1 MGSTIPGT
9 TIRWGHNTGDHRTG
23 DHSHRPRGGGT
34 LRSTTIGDRV
44 KPRVTGD
51 FAVPT
56 NVNKYIHIHMFKGP
70 KRTDPFRNTSAT
82 RGNNNDRITNG
93 QTDGRLVEN
102 ECWQGRRF
110 GQDTVAE
117 GATRRGTH
125 GANGIWAKHDMVTDR
140 T

>member
-1 MGSTIPGT
+1 M
-9 TIRWGHNTGDHRTG
+9 
-23 DHSHRPRGGGT
+23 
-34 LRSTTIGDRV
+34 

-93 QTDGRLVEN
+93 QTDKRTDGRLVEN

-110 GQDTVAE
+110 GQDTLKV
-117 GATRRGTH
+117 RRGEEHMVQT
-125 GANGIWAKHDMVTDR
+125 GSGQSTTWLRTGHDGKDWTADTAWDGEDMMAGPWYEQDMAPGGVFGMAR
-140 T
+140 